1 MRLETGPLDNVL
13 HFQKNQMEEIQRV
26 IMKIDQ
32 KIKYEKLEYD
42 INSAAAKIF
51 AKISGTTKHEIFE
64 ILSGSYSASDIQ
76 KYLE

>member
-1 MRLETGPLDNVL
+1 
-13 HFQKNQMEEIQRV
+13 
-26 IMKIDQ
+26 MKIDQ

-64 ILSGSYSASDIQ
+64 ILSGSYSASNIQ